1 MSDEKP
7 TAKGVPSVLF
17 VCVSNRGKSV
27 MAQGLAQKIA
37 GATLSAGSA
46 GTEAKVDGRV
56 NELSAQTLAE
66 VGVDVSDHRPRQLT
80 DDLMRAVDVT
90 VVVGSAAQV
99 SPPDGATLEVWDTDE
114 PSLRGI
120 EGIDRMRVIRDD
132 IANRVTDLIARLT

>member
-1 MSDEKP
+1 MSDEMP
-7 TAKGVPSVLF
+7 TVNRVPSVLF

-37 GATLSAGSA
+37 GDAVAAGSA

-80 DDLMRAVDVT
+80 DDLMRAADVT

-99 SPPDGATLEVWDTDE
+99 NPPEGTTLEVWDTDE

-120 EGIDRMRVIRDD
+120 QGIDRMRAIRDD
-132 IANRVTDLIARLT
+132 IATRVTDLIARLT

>member
-7 TAKGVPSVLF
+7 TDHRVPSVLF

-27 MAQGLAQKIA
+27 MAQGLAQRMA

-80 DDLMRAVDVT
+80 DDLMRAADVT

-99 SPPDGATLEVWDTDE
+99 HPPEGTTLEVWDTDE

-132 IANRVTDLIARLT
+132 IATRVTDLIARLS

>member
-1 MSDEKP
+1 MSEEKP
-7 TAKGVPSVLF
+7 LANRVPSVLF

-46 GTEAKVDGRV
+46 GTEAKVGGRV

-80 DDLMRAVDVT
+80 DDLMRAADVT
-90 VVVGSAAQV
+90 VVVGSSAQV
-99 SPPDGATLEVWDTDE
+99 NPPEGTTLEVWDTDE

-132 IANRVTDLIARLT
+132 IATRVTDLIARLT

>member
-7 TAKGVPSVLF
+7 TINRLPSVLF

-37 GATLSAGSA
+37 GATASTGSA
-46 GTEAKVDGRV
+46 GTEAKVHGRV
-56 NELSAQTLAE
+56 NELSAQALAE

-80 DDLMRAVDVT
+80 DDLMLAADLT

-99 SPPDGATLEVWDTDE
+99 NLPEGTTLEVWDTVE
-114 PSLRGI
+114 PSSQGI

-132 IANRVTDLIARLT
+132 IATRVTDLIARLT